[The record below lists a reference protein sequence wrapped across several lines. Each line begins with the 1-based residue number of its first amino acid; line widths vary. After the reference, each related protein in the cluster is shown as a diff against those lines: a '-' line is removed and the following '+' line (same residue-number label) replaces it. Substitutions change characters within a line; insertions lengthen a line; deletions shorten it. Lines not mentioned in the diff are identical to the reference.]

1 MGHAEVMACSIGIA
15 AAAGP
20 AFAREIA
27 PAVEQAGFAA
37 LWVNDT
43 PGHDALEVL
52 AAVAEVTETLGL
64 ATGVLPVD
72 RRSGEEIAEQVRER
86 ELPSDRLTLG
96 IGSGGRRRGALDAVR
111 EAIIPLREAID
122 ARIVVGALGP
132 RMRRLGATAGDGVL
146 LSWLDPEIAAIQTAE
161 AHDADAGAH
170 VALYVRA
177 AFDPDAVPRL
187 EAERDAYAGY
197 PAYAAN
203 FARLG
208 LSPAD
213 TVITPQAAAARLP
226 AYLDAVDEVVLRM
239 IIADPADTPAARRFI
254 DRAAELVAS

>member
-1 MGHAEVMACSIGIA
+1 MACSIGIA
-15 AAAGP
+15 AAVGP

-27 PAVEQAGFAA
+27 PAVEQAGFTA
-37 LWVNDT
+37 LWVNDI

-72 RRSGEEIAEQVRER
+72 RRPGEQIVARVRALD
-86 ELPSDRLTLG
+86 LPVDRLTLG
-96 IGSGGRRRGALDAVR
+96 IGSGGLRRGGLDAVR
-111 EAIIPLREAID
+111 TAITRLREGAD

-146 LSWLDPEIAAIQTAE
+146 LSWLDPEIAAAQAME
-161 AHDADAGAH
+161 AHHADEGAH
-170 VALYVRA
+170 AALYVRA
-177 AFDPDAVPRL
+177 ALELDAVPRL

-213 TVITPQAAAARLP
+213 TVITPETAAARVP
-226 AYLDAVDEVVLRM
+226 AYLDAADEVVLRM
-239 IIADPADTPAARRFI
+239 IIADPADSDAAARFI
-254 DRAAELVAS
+254 DRAAELALS

>member
-1 MGHAEVMACSIGIA
+1 MGHAEVMAWSIGIA

-96 IGSGGRRRGALDAVR
+96 IGS
-111 EAIIPLREAID
+111 
-122 ARIVVGALGP
+122 
-132 RMRRLGATAGDGVL
+132 
-146 LSWLDPEIAAIQTAE
+146 
-161 AHDADAGAH
+161 
-170 VALYVRA
+170 
-177 AFDPDAVPRL
+177 
-187 EAERDAYAGY
+187 
-197 PAYAAN
+197 
-203 FARLG
+203 
-208 LSPAD
+208 
-213 TVITPQAAAARLP
+213 
-226 AYLDAVDEVVLRM
+226 
-239 IIADPADTPAARRFI
+239 
-254 DRAAELVAS
+254 